1 MLERL
6 TRRIGEGLVAAALV
20 LPVWALPALAQPA
33 VAPIFETDARQAIL
47 IDSTNDAVL
56 YTKEPDAPFAPASLA
71 KLMTLAVTFD
81 EIKRGFLTPTAP
93 FTVSQNAWRTGG
105 APARTTTMFARV
117 GSEVTVKD
125 LIRGTAIVVANDGA
139 IALAEGIAGSE
150 EKFAERMNAMAKEMG
165 LTSSVFVNS
174 TGLPAPGARTSVRDL
189 ARIAQWV
196 ITRNPDMYPVFSEPE
211 IDFGGVRQLNR
222 NPLMGQYEGTDGML
236 IGSIAGEGHIIVAS
250 AVRGGKRL
258 IAVLGGLADE
268 KVRLRATSALL
279 DWGFTGYIDRDLF
292 AKGDMVAT
300 AQVFGGTQGSVKLVA
315 QEKVTLPVPKDGN
328 SRISARV
335 VYRGPITAPV
345 SRGDRIG
352 VLRIWRD
359 NLLQREVPLIAD
371 ENIEEGSLFQR
382 AFDAGYEIIAGAL
395 HPYAV
400 KLFPWLFTGG

>member
-1 MLERL
+1 ML
-6 TRRIGEGLVAAALV
+6 
-20 LPVWALPALAQPA
+20 LPALARPA
-33 VAPIFETDARQAIL
+33 LAQTFETDARQAIL

-71 KLMTLAVTFD
+71 KLMTMAVVFD
-81 EIKRGFLTPTAP
+81 EIKRGFLTPSALITI
-93 FTVSQNAWRTGG
+93 SQNAWRTGG

-139 IALAEGIAGSE
+139 IALAEAIAGDE
-150 EKFAERMNAMAKEMG
+150 TKFAERMNAMGKDMG

-174 TGLPAPGARTSVRDL
+174 TGLPAPGAKTTVRDMG
-189 ARIAQWV
+189 RIAQRIV
-196 ITRNPDMYPVFSEPE
+196 TRYPDMYPVFAEPE

-222 NPLMGQYEGTDGML
+222 NPLMGQYQGIDGMMM
-236 IGSIAGEGHIIVAS
+236 GSIAGEGHMIVAS
-250 AVRGGKRL
+250 AVRDGKRL
-258 IAVLGGLADE
+258 IAVLNGLADD

-292 AKGDMVAT
+292 AKGDTVAS
-300 AQVFGGTQGSVKLVA
+300 AQVFGGTQGAVRLVA
-315 QEKVTLPVPKDGN
+315 QEKVILPVPKDGN
-328 SRISARV
+328 SRVIARV

-345 SRGDRIG
+345 NRGDRIG

-359 NLLQREVPLIAD
+359 NLLQREVPLVAD
-371 ENIEEGSLFQR
+371 ETIEEGSLVQR

-400 KLFPWLFTGG
+400 KLFPWLFTSA